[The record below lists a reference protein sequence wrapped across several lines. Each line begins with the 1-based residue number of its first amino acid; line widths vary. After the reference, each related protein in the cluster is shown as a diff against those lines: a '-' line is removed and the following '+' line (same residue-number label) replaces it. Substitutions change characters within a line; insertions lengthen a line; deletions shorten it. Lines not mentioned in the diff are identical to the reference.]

1 MERALSKDNDNLS
14 KISRML
20 EKEEMTL
27 EEIES
32 LENTLN
38 KNPAMY
44 DSIQS
49 MQSRRDE
56 YS

>member
-32 LENTLN
+32 LENALN
-38 KNPAMY
+38 KNPTIY

>member
-1 MERALSKDNDNLS
+1 
-14 KISRML
+14 ML

-32 LENTLN
+32 LENALN

>member
-32 LENTLN
+32 LENALN
-38 KNPAMY
+38 KNPTMY